1 MNVGNKPTVSNDL
14 ILSYEVHILEFD
26 EDIYDSLLEVELTS
40 FIRDEV
46 KFDNI
51 KQLKNQIAIDIKAIK
66 NK

>member
-1 MNVGNKPTVSNDL
+1 MYL
-14 ILSYEVHILEFD
+14 ILSYEVHILDFD
-26 EDIYDSLLEVELTS
+26 EDIYDSLLEVEFSS

-51 KQLKNQIAIDIKAIK
+51 QQLKNQIAIDIKSIK